1 MLISVK
7 EASKHGYK
15 HSIMIKQS
23 ILQEGIIVL
32 NLYTPKDRA
41 SNQNTWS
48 KKSLELKEEI
58 DPLFTVG
65 DFMTPFSVI
74 DQVSRKSVRI

>member
-65 DFMTPFSVI
+65 DVMTPFSVI
-74 DQVSRKSVRI
+74 RLAENQ